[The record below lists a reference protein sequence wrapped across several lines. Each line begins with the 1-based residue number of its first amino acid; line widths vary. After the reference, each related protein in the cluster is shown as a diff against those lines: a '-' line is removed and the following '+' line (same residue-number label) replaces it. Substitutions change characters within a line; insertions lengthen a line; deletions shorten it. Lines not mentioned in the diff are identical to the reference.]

1 VVEEMPRFAGCEEE
15 ATVEARKAC
24 ADKKMLEFI
33 YKNLHYPAP
42 AREKKIE
49 GIVVVSFIIEKD
61 GSVSNAEIKR
71 EIGGGCGE
79 ETLRV
84 IGLMPRWIPGK
95 QKGEVVRVQMNL
107 PVRYKLDTATDQKE
121 VIADHSIII
130 DSDKK
135 ELKTSVDGVPMVIGM
150 KDEKSE
156 NKPLFFVNGERLSN
170 EDGDL
175 SHINPDNIKE
185 VSVLKG
191 EKAIAYAG
199 PEGQNGVVLITLYK
213 PGEKPMKVPTVGGG
227 DLFKVVEEM
236 PYFPGCEDLPKAERK
251 ACGDKKMLE
260 FIYQNLRYPALAR
273 ENGVEGTVVVTFI
286 VEADGRIKEPKIVR
300 EIGGGCGDEVLRVVN
315 LMPTWIPGK
324 QKGEAVRVQFN
335 LPVRFKLEG
344 DEKTDNAPNAA
355 SKALPVEDFKIFP
368 NPSKGRFTVS
378 FSAPQKNTEIQV
390 LNAEGSAVFSRVL
403 NQFPGTFR
411 DEIDLGKAPKGNY
424 VLVVRQGELVHT
436 ANIVKQ

>member
-1 VVEEMPRFAGCEEE
+1 
-15 ATVEARKAC
+15 
-24 ADKKMLEFI
+24 
-33 YKNLHYPAP
+33 
-42 AREKKIE
+42 
-49 GIVVVSFIIEKD
+49 VVVSFIIEKD
-61 GSVSNAEIKR
+61 GSVSGAEIKK
-71 EIGGGCGE
+71 EIGGGCGDE
-79 ETLRV
+79 VLRV
-84 IGLMPRWIPGK
+84 VGLMPRWIPGK
-95 QKGEVVRVQMNL
+95 QKGETVRVQMNL

-121 VIADHSIII
+121 VIADHSIIY
-130 DSDKK
+130 DPDKK
-135 ELKTSVDGVPMVIGM
+135 ELKTSVDGIPLIVALR
-150 KDEKSE
+150 DEKSE
-156 NKPLFFVNGERLSN
+156 NKPLYYVNGERLYN
-170 EDGDL
+170 EDGTL

-213 PGEKPMKVPTVGGG
+213 PGEKPVKVPVTEG
-227 DLFKVVEEM
+227 DKRLGTLSPLSAQNIGDAELFKVVEEM
-236 PYFPGCEDLPKAERK
+236 PRFPGCEDNNKNCA
-251 ACGDKKMLE
+251 DKKMLE

-273 ENGVEGTVVVTFI
+273 ENEVEGTVVVSFI
-286 VEADGRIKEPKIVR
+286 VERNGKITEPKIVR

-335 LPVRFKLEG
+335 LPVRFQLENK
-344 DEKTDNAPNAA
+344 EKPDNTPNAT